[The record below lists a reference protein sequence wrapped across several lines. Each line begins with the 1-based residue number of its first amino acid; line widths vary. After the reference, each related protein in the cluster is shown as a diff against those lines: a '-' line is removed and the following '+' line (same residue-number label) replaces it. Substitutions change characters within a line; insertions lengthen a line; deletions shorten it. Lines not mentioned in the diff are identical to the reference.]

1 MGFSRVIGQW
11 QTARIKNASLRSEM
25 FEKTRR
31 LEGQ

>member
-1 MGFSRVIGQW
+1 MGFSRIIGQW
-11 QTARIKNASLRSEM
+11 QTTWIKDASLRSET